1 VAKDESKN
9 VDFEKDLAR
18 LESLIEELE
27 SGELNL
33 EQGVEHYRKGV
44 ELLGTLNRSLSAAE
58 QRVEELTTALQAEL
72 ADLDQDA
79 DDA

>member
-1 VAKDESKN
+1 MAKDDSKN

-27 SGELNL
+27 SGDLNL